1 MYSNQK
7 VQTKHS
13 LVLFDEALNIAKSL
27 CVSGHN
33 LNYIELQ
40 LADKKYPDAVIDQVL
55 VEISILKKAKKK
67 HTGSRKLLTGSTIIA
82 VSCLVTYYS
91 FHSNSPIGMFMTGTA
106 FIGITVFAKGVLEI
120 LDFD

>member
-1 MYSNQK
+1 MQA
-7 VQTKHS
+7 KHS
-13 LVLFDEALNIAKSL
+13 LVLFDEALNMAKSL

-55 VEISILKKAKKK
+55 VEISILKKARKQ
-67 HTGSRKLLTGSTIIA
+67 HTGSRKLVIGTTIIA
-82 VSCLVTYYS
+82 VSGLITYYS

-106 FIGITVFAKGVLEI
+106 FIGITVFAKGFLEL